1 MSLNTCHIIAG
12 YKFVRFD
19 VLPVLQA
26 DLHADL
32 QAAGV
37 LGTVLLADEG
47 INLTLA
53 GDPTAIQQARRTI
66 LSIPGC
72 ADFWFKESRAEV
84 PPFAKLK
91 VKIRREIIAFDN
103 GRLRPD
109 ANPAPNLA
117 PAQLKAWLDE
127 GREFTLLDTRNQ
139 YEVESGTFTQ
149 AATLPINTFRDFPKA
164 INAANINRNLPIVT
178 FCTGGVRCEKAAP
191 WLLEAGYS
199 QVYQVE
205 GGILNYFESCGGAHW
220 QGECFVFDDRVEI
233 DSTLSATGAVLCT
246 HCHRAVSSEQQ
257 LSTAFVPGESCPGC
271 WETTA
276 STPASPSA

>member
-1 MSLNTCHIIAG
+1 VSLNTCHIIAG
-12 YKFVRFD
+12 YKFVRLD

-26 DLHADL
+26 DLHATL

-53 GDPTAIQQARRTI
+53 GDAASIRQARHTI
-66 LSIPGC
+66 LSIPEC
-72 ADFWFKESRAEV
+72 TDFWFKESHAEV
-84 PPFAKLK
+84 APFSKLK
-91 VKIRREIIAFDN
+91 VKIRQEIIAFDN
-103 GRLRPD
+103 GQLRPD

-127 GREFTLLDTRNQ
+127 GRKFTLLDTRNQ
-139 YEVESGTFTQ
+139 YEVESGTFSQ
-149 AATLPINTFRDFPKA
+149 AATLPINTFRDFPSA
-164 INAANINRNLPIVT
+164 IAATNLNRDLPIVT

-191 WLLEAGYS
+191 WLIEAGYT

-205 GGILNYFESCGGAHW
+205 GGILNYFEACGDAHW

-233 DSTLSATGAVLCT
+233 DSTLAATGAVLCT
-246 HCHRAVSSEQQ
+246 RCHRAVSSEHQQ
-257 LSTAFVPGESCPGC
+257 STDFVPGESCPGC
-271 WETTA
+271 RDTLSLTGT
-276 STPASPSA
+276 SG